1 MFLSCLKATELIEKK
16 IQFKLTFSERLRLSV
31 HKAMCSA
38 CTNYEKQDY
47 FIEKAIS
54 NRENFEPQK
63 IMLDTNKFK
72 KSIIE
77 KIEK

>member
-16 IQFKLTFSERLRLSV
+16 IQFELTFSEKLRLRV
-31 HKAMCSA
+31 HKSMCSA

-47 FIEKAIS
+47 FMEKAIS
-54 NRENFEPQK
+54 NIENIESQK
-63 IMLDTNKFK
+63 IKLDLDKFK